1 MAKKPIVIRL
11 KGEKCINNLGVCNFC
26 LFLDISTVVFQKK
39 GCQNFETPRW
49 KCFGKLLF
57 ISKTVVNKKRDAINY
72 VSFLVHL
79 ILLNEIFK

>member
-26 LFLDISTVVFQKK
+26 LFLDISTLVFQKK

-57 ISKTVVNKKRDAINY
+57 ISKTVVNKKKRRNKLRLFHSSSNY
-72 VSFLVHL
+72 
-79 ILLNEIFK
+79 IKRNI